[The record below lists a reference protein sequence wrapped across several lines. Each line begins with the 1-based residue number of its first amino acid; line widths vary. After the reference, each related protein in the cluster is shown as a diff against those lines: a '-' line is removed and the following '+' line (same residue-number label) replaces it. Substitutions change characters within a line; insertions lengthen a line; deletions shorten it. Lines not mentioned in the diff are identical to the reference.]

1 MKKNLLVFMTSLL
14 FAIKAFAG
22 VSVSPV
28 QMFIDNPNKLKS
40 TTLTLESVD
49 ETEKRVF
56 EVKVFKWTQTEQG
69 ENVLEPDNN
78 IIINPKNFILQPNKK
93 QAIRVGFT
101 PSAAQGLNVAEEQA
115 WRIIIDEITPVGN
128 QMMVKF
134 LVNFNLP
141 LFVGKQDNLKVN
153 FEVKNGH
160 LILNN
165 LANSHVQVTNL
176 KLLDEQRKVI
186 FNNDTMAYVLA
197 KHKIFYDLKNIN
209 LTDPKK
215 YSVVLETNNS
225 KKAVEMKLFN

>member
-28 QMFIDNPNKLKS
+28 QLFIDNPNKLKS

-101 PSAAQGLNVAEEQA
+101 PSF
-115 WRIIIDEITPVGN
+115 DC
-128 QMMVKF
+128 
-134 LVNFNLP
+134 P
-141 LFVGKQDNLKVN
+141 LG
-153 FEVKNGH
+153 
-160 LILNN
+160 
-165 LANSHVQVTNL
+165 
-176 KLLDEQRKVI
+176 
-186 FNNDTMAYVLA
+186 
-197 KHKIFYDLKNIN
+197 
-209 LTDPKK
+209 
-215 YSVVLETNNS
+215 
-225 KKAVEMKLFN
+225 